1 MNGGREGAYGEYH
14 VTIHPLSRA
23 AMTLTKDAKTTFAEL
38 GLDRD
43 DALLAAKSMGQTI
56 IEESQSS
63 DTPLESMVYE
73 VWGLYDDGMPA
84 CQFSVPNDDEIVFAG
99 QFRTGGDTPFVE
111 RRRTLTPD
119 ALQGLVDEATP
130 DLPMESS

>member
-1 MNGGREGAYGEYH
+1 
-14 VTIHPLSRA
+14 
-23 AMTLTKDAKTTFAEL
+23 MTLTEDAKTTFDEL

-43 DALLAAKSMGQTI
+43 DALLAAKSLGQTI

-84 CQFSVPNDDEIVFAG
+84 CQFSVPNGSDEIVFAG
-99 QFRTGGDTPFVE
+99 QFRADGDTPFVE
-111 RRRTLTPD
+111 RQRALSPD
-119 ALQGLVDEATP
+119 ALKTLVKEVTP
-130 DLPMESS
+130 DRLT

>member
-1 MNGGREGAYGEYH
+1 
-14 VTIHPLSRA
+14 
-23 AMTLTKDAKTTFAEL
+23 MTLTEDAKTTFADL

-84 CQFSVPNDDEIVFAG
+84 CEFSVPAEEDEIVFTG

-111 RRRTLTPD
+111 RRRTLSPD
-119 ALQGLVDEATP
+119 GLKALVEEATP
-130 DLPMESS
+130 NPDLSA

>member
-1 MNGGREGAYGEYH
+1 MNGGQEGAYGDYPVAIPSTAPH
-14 VTIHPLSRA
+14 A
-23 AMTLTKDAKTTFAEL
+23 AMTLTEDAKTTFTNL

-84 CQFSVPNDDEIVFAG
+84 CEFSVPEGEDIVFSG

-111 RRRTLTPD
+111 RRRTLSPD
-119 ALQGLVDEATP
+119 ALKALVEEAASNP
-130 DLPMESS
+130 DVFT